1 MMFKYCSTRKGV
13 LDVPLDVSNVDR
25 TLLAQSPLTSVVCQV
40 RFDSTPRAGE
50 ARLAQDLRTR
60 LGGEEA
66 FPQLEAIAEASL
78 SVSVGPNAPP
88 VSQQINATGWRMAS
102 GDGGRIVS
110 LLPSS
115 VSFEVTQYSGWPDFA
130 AQFDAV
136 IDAIAECVQ
145 PVFEQRLGLRYI
157 NQLTVPEVRSPEGW
171 RGYVDDAFV
180 GLASHAEIDNMI
192 IFARQQAVLQL
203 DDETRCTLNHG
214 FAPDE
219 AREQALTYVLDFDV
233 AREGTRLFD
242 TAGLHAAAERFN
254 AYALRLF
261 QISTTAQ
268 LRDLI
273 AK

>member
-1 MMFKYCSTRKGV
+1 M
-13 LDVPLDVSNVDR
+13 PLEVSNVDR
-25 TLLAQSPLTSVVCQV
+25 TLLTHSPLTNVICQV
-40 RFDSTPRAGE
+40 RFDPTPRAGE
-50 ARLAQDLRTR
+50 ARVVQELRTR

-66 FPQLEAIAEASL
+66 FPHLEPIAEASL

-88 VSQQINATGWRMAS
+88 VSQQINATGWRMRTN
-102 GDGGRIVS
+102 DGGRIVS

-115 VSFEVTQYSGWPDFA
+115 VSYEVSDYPGWDEFV

-136 IDAIAECVQ
+136 LAAIAECVQ

-171 RGYVDDAFV
+171 RGYIDDAFV
-180 GLASHAEIDNMI
+180 GLAANTEIDSLV
-192 IFARQQAVLQL
+192 IFTRQQAVLQL

-242 TAGLHAAAERFN
+242 TDGLHAAAERFN

-261 QISTTAQ
+261 QIATTMQ

-273 AK
+273 SR